1 MKIGLDYSFWM
12 DSDYSLKMLSPSEK
26 AGFDSVWF
34 GDHFL
39 PWHHSFKHS
48 CYVWPVMAAA
58 AERTKRI
65 PVGVDVTVPIGGR
78 YHPAIIAQAVRTLA
92 VMYPGRILLGV
103 GNGEAMNE
111 KRFMSHWPK
120 WKERMERLT
129 EALDFMRRLWT
140 EEDFFDFRGKYF
152 VMDKA
157 FLYVKPNKSIP
168 IYFSAIGEKAAFY
181 AGMHGDHLITV
192 NTQEKCRDVIF
203 PQFEKGA
210 LAAGKD
216 SKRMQKL
223 VSVIGGVSDIP
234 GAVKRI
240 RRLHAGSMIMSN
252 FEEEDPRK
260 IEQSQSQV
268 TDEMIFQNYCLS
280 EGGEELIEA
289 FDSFRKIGANQ
300 VIFTD
305 FSPDPRET
313 IRVFRRKVIPYFKRR

>member
-1 MKIGLDYSFWM
+1 LKIGLDYSFWI
-12 DSDYSLKMLSPSEK
+12 DPDYSLEMLSFSEK

-48 CYVWPVMAAA
+48 CCVWPVMAAA
-58 AERTKRI
+58 AERTERI

-78 YHPAIIAQAVRTLA
+78 YHPAIIAQAVSTLEA
-92 VMYPGRILLGV
+92 MYPGRILLGV

-129 EALDFMRRLWT
+129 EALDFIRRLWT
-140 EEDFFDFRGKYF
+140 EEDFFDFHGKYF
-152 VMDKA
+152 AMDKA
-157 FLYVKPNKSIP
+157 FLYVKPRRSIP

-181 AGMHGDHLITV
+181 AGMYGDHLITV

-216 SKRMQKL
+216 VKRMQKV
-223 VSVIGGVSDIP
+223 VSVIGGVVDIP
-234 GAVKRI
+234 GAVRRI
-240 RRLHAGSMIMSN
+240 RKLHAGSMIMAN

-280 EGGEELIEA
+280 KGGEELIEA
-289 FDSFRKIGANQ
+289 FDSFRKIGTNQ

-305 FSPDPRET
+305 FSPDPKET
-313 IRVFRRKVIPYFKRR
+313 IRVFRRKVIPYFKRK